1 MPTNNKTE
9 SLYEVLA
16 RLQPKLERAEK
27 SSKNPHYKSKYAGLD
42 EFIEVARPV
51 LNEEGCFLTHTLDFV
66 PERTE
71 LKEDGT
77 KVHYPR
83 QDFCTCR
90 IIRGEQEIKTQMP
103 LLMGGRD
110 DAQAFGSAL
119 TYARRYTLQAL
130 LCIATDEPDDDGVK
144 AVGEKKVAAM
154 ASGRSNGK
162 TPTSRRAAVEASA
175 DAFLKP

>member
-27 SSKNPHYKSKYAGLD
+27 SSKNPHYKSRYAGLD

-51 LNEEGCFLTHTLDFV
+51 LNKEGCFLTHTIDSV
-66 PERTE
+66 REYTE
-71 LKEDGT
+71 LREDGT

-83 QDFCTCR
+83 QDFCTCH
-90 IIRGEQEIKTQMP
+90 IARGEQEIKTQMP
-103 LLMGGRD
+103 ILMGGRD

-144 AVGEKKVAAM
+144 AVGENKVAAM

-162 TPTSRRAAVEASA
+162 TPTSRRAAVEANV
-175 DAFLKP
+175 DGFLKP